1 MRWSERQQAMLREM
15 GVRLWLPDAV
25 AAVEVEPEDATVEV
39 EPEDATAEVFG
50 PAPARLRSTAGDP
63 GAVAARLTDGLD
75 WSALADHAAAC
86 TACGLC
92 AGRTR
97 SVFGAGQRE
106 ADWFVVG
113 DAPDEDDDRAGAP
126 FAGRAGRLLDN
137 MLGALRLTRGTAPR
151 ASRVY
156 VTQSVKCQPPGRRA
170 PEPSEIACCEP
181 YLARQLQLVQPRI
194 VLAMGRV
201 AAQAL
206 LHSTEP
212 IGRLRGRV
220 HRYRG
225 LPLVVTAAPAHLLR
239 HPQGKADAWEDL
251 CLAQETVTDCASI

>member
-15 GVRLWLPDAV
+15 GVRLWLPDAA
-25 AAVEVEPEDATVEV
+25 AAVDVEGPDSTPVSPSMSTATVSGPIAAALRSPSGDGGTV
-39 EPEDATAEVFG
+39 DASATA
-50 PAPARLRSTAGDP
+50 L
-63 GAVAARLTDGLD
+63 LD
-75 WSALADHAAAC
+75 WPALAAHAAAC
-86 TACGLC
+86 TACALC

-97 SVFGAGQRE
+97 SVFGAGQLE

-137 MLGALRLTRGTAPR
+137 MLGAMQLTRGAAVR

-156 VTQSVKCQPPGRRA
+156 VTQSVKCQPPGRRTPDA
-170 PEPSEIACCEP
+170 AEIACCER
-181 YLARQLQLVQPRI
+181 YLVRQLQLVQPRI
-194 VLAMGRV
+194 VLVMGRV

-206 LHSTEP
+206 LRSTEA

-220 HRYRG
+220 HRYHDI
-225 LPLVVTAAPAHLLR
+225 PLVVTAAPAYLLR
-239 HPQGKADAWEDL
+239 HPENKADAWADL
-251 CLAQETVTDCASI
+251 CLALATVKDSCSG